1 MPVVGHHVQRGK
13 YRSSQPFVV
22 VVESDANTVAFVC
35 SALAMASIT
44 AVGCPCNARAQA
56 YIRYKRPDIVFLTC
70 SLVDGPEWN
79 IFTSLRADPRTEKI
93 AYVFSTNYGDQF
105 RTKLEAYNP
114 HMVQFLPS
122 PYPLDALV
130 RLVLEASS
138 V

>member
-1 MPVVGHHVQRGK
+1 MPVDGQHVQRGE
-13 YRSSQPFVV
+13 YRSAQPFVV

-56 YIRYKRPDIVFLTC
+56 YIRYTRPDIVFLTC

-79 IFTSLRADPRTEKI
+79 IYTSLRADPLTEMI
-93 AYVFSTNYGDQF
+93 AFVFSTNKADQF
-105 RTKLEAYNP
+105 RTKLEVYNP
-114 HMVQFLPS
+114 HMVQFLPN

-130 RLVLEASS
+130 RMIINASC